1 MRNSYGRIYARAVV
15 VVVNRRGRKTD
26 FGVGRRRSRNAGNAQ
41 SGSGAVGEVVLYLSG
56 ILLSIEVVPVAYVRI
71 IREEVHALVFRGH
84 GSTFIELS
92 LRVRSNGS
100 VRLRDEKGNLI
111 RTVGIGEPG
120 VGVLVEIIQRC
131 GGKIECCAV
140 GAPIGRDSGAVALDH
155 ELILVVH
162 IYFNVI
168 RIACIIAVRAVVIV
182 IIRNFVYAYLV
193 CGYLP
198 ALGKHLVYNVYSA
211 RILDRNARITVRSFS
226 GRGYGDRI
234 AVLHAVRNVGLND
247 FRHCFVG
254 AFNRCAHDL
263 HIRACEYEADKQR
276 QGRGKSDYLACYL

>member
-1 MRNSYGRIYARAVV
+1 MRDSYGRIYARAVV

-41 SGSGAVGEVVLYLSG
+41 GGSGAVGEVVLYLSG

-71 IREEVHALVFRGH
+71 IREEVHAFCGRGYSLSGIRFELRFRV
-84 GSTFIELS
+84 T
-92 LRVRSNGS
+92 SNGS
-100 VRLRDEKGNLI
+100 VRFRYANENLI

-131 GGKIECCAV
+131 GGKSKRLAV

-168 RIACIIAVRAVVIV
+168 RIACIIAVVARTGIGV
-182 IIRNFVYAYLV
+182 RYFVYAYLIR
-193 CGYLP
+193 GYVSV
-198 ALGKHLVYNVYSA
+198 LVGSYVFSA
-211 RILDRNARITVRSFS
+211 GILDGNGTRTL
-226 GRGYGDRI
+226 GYVERF